1 MKSVLISIRPKWCEL
16 IASGKKTVELRKT
29 VPKLP
34 LPFKCYI
41 YMTKGYASYP
51 VSNGMMCHNNGG
63 GHVIGE
69 FICDEIVPI
78 CVFENGSIQ
87 NWNHFDLP
95 RACVSYDDMARY
107 IGDGKKG
114 YGWHISELVIYDKP
128 KELREFFNPCVKKNY
143 PYCFECEHGLQEGE
157 ERYLDGLR
165 HYDIPC
171 GNRVKRPPQSWC
183 YVE

>member
-1 MKSVLISIRPKWCEL
+1 MKAVLISIKPKWCNL
-16 IASGKKTVELRKT
+16 IISGKKTLELRKT

-41 YMTKGYASYP
+41 YMTKGFASYP
-51 VSNGMMCHNNGG
+51 ISNGMMCHNNGG
-63 GHVIGE
+63 GVVIGE
-69 FICDEIVPI
+69 FVCNAILSHCEMANVDLAEAQSLVSREEILEYAGEKE
-78 CVFENGSIQ
+78 VF
-87 NWNHFDLP
+87 
-95 RACVSYDDMARY
+95 
-107 IGDGKKG
+107 
-114 YGWHISELVIYDKP
+114 GWHISDLVIYDKP
-128 KELREFFNPCVKKNY
+128 KELREFFNPCVKKTY

-183 YVE
+183 YVEG